1 MTCEDG
7 HKHCDYWAK
16 NDECKKNPE
25 WYISNVS
32 LPYLLVIIETLILLH
47 KSLLLQPGQFIFL
60 LWEHHCLFLSLS
72 ILGCWSAALSHAI
85 SARTSVTTTTSIA
98 RYGSQ
103 SILIR
108 LRCFC
113 LDLTAIF
120 RIGPSW
126 ANARRT
132 QTT

>member
-60 LWEHHCLFLSLS
+60 LQKHHCLFLSLS
-72 ILGCWSAALSHAI
+72 ISGCWSAALFHAI
-85 SARTSVTTTTSIA
+85 SARTSVMTTMSIA
-98 RYGSQ
+98 RSPKHLIMCENFLKLFLGFGN
-103 SILIR
+103 SIILSKNY
-108 LRCFC
+108 
-113 LDLTAIF
+113 F
-120 RIGPSW
+120 RIGQS
-126 ANARRT
+126 
-132 QTT
+132 